1 MHISLRHILASLS
14 VAALTSSVVEAIP
27 TKIQRYSES
36 SLLAKR
42 ATARESLTRADFQN
56 YASSAIN
63 ALQKTYWNAPSG
75 LWGSYDKSGKFSP
88 QWWPS
93 ANVLTMMANYYGKYP
108 TTATWMP
115 DVFATILTHAP
126 AYAKGFLNDYYDDEL
141 WWVLAWIQV
150 YDATGNV
157 TYLNTAAE
165 IYEDSKSVYGNTPC
179 GGLWWDKNHA
189 GVNSVENELYLTAS
203 AKLANRLPAKKNS
216 QGQGYYYSQ
225 ALIAY
230 DFLITNTTT
239 SMNPSTHLFNDGIS
253 MTTCKNNGKIVFT
266 YNQGIILSGLTEL
279 TWSTRSHSYTALA
292 VQIANSVIAN
302 MTTSEGIL
310 QEKACEPNACNGDEQ
325 QFKGVFTRN
334 LSFMVNR
341 ATGMDADV
349 LAKYRA
355 FLALNAESIIRKDTS
370 SDNMLG
376 LVWSGATKPVYSVQT
391 DGSALDTLVGAAITA
406 LN

>member
-1 MHISLRHILASLS
+1 MHISLQHILVSLS
-14 VAALTSSVVEAIP
+14 AAALTSSVVEAIP
-27 TKIQRYSES
+27 TKIQRASDS
-36 SLLAKR
+36 SFLAKR
-42 ATARESLTRADFQN
+42 ASSKDSLNRADFQN

-63 ALQKTYWNAPSG
+63 ALQKNLLECSSWTM
-75 LWGSYDKSGKFSP
+75 GSYDDSGKFSP

-93 ANVLTMMANYYGKYP
+93 ANVLTMMANYYGRYP

-115 DVFATILTHAP
+115 DLFCDNLDACSS
-126 AYAKGFLNDYYDDEL
+126 
-141 WWVLAWIQV
+141 V
-150 YDATGNV
+150 YDVTGNE
-157 TYLNTAAE
+157 TYLKAAAE
-165 IYEDSKSVYGNTPC
+165 IYEDPKSVYGNTPC
-179 GGLWWDKNHA
+179 GGLWWDKKHS

-203 AKLANRLPAKKNS
+203 AKLANRLPARKNS
-216 QGQGYYYSQ
+216 EGQGYYYSQ

-253 MTTCKNNGKIVFT
+253 MNTCKNNGKIVFT

-292 VQIANSVIAN
+292 VEIANSVIEK
-302 MTTSEGIL
+302 MTTSAGIL

-325 QFKGVFTRN
+325 QFKGIFTRN
-334 LSFMVNR
+334 LAFMINR
-341 ATGMDADV
+341 ATGMDANI
-349 LAKYRA
+349 LAKYRD
-355 FLALNAESIIRKDTS
+355 FLALNAESIIRDDTS

-376 LVWSGATKPVYSVQT
+376 LVWSGANKPVYSVET

-406 LN
+406 LD